1 MKEKRYIN
9 PLTDFGFK
17 KIFSDEEIMRDFL
30 NDIIEPHSPIQSVIF
45 LDKEMPPE
53 TKFERGIIY
62 DMRCR
67 LEDGEEVIVEMQ
79 NRGQDFFRDRI
90 CYYMARAIST
100 QGERGDNDWKFN
112 LHPVYGVFFMNFHL
126 RDIAYSVSQEE
137 NVDKSPKETKDV
149 CHVMLQD
156 VNTGKTFSDKLQMWL
171 IELPRYRRMS
181 EKDCKTNIDFWLY
194 TLTHMETMTNEIP
207 FQREKPIFHKLEN
220 IADMAVLTHEEREYY
235 NISLDSYRTNMAVM
249 AHERNQGRREGLAKG
264 LAEGLAEGRAKGLA
278 EGRAEGRAE
287 GLAEGRADVIKKMS
301 QKLDSKQ
308 IADLLGLDSSYINN
322 ILNEG
327 EAREGEA

>member
-17 KIFSDEEIMRDFL
+17 KIFGDEEIMCDFL
-30 NDIIEPHSPIQSVIF
+30 NDIIEPESPIQKVTF

-53 TKFERGIIY
+53 TKYERGIIY

-67 LEDGEEVIVEMQ
+67 LKNGEEVLVEMQ
-79 NRGQDFFRDRI
+79 NRGQDYFRDRI
-90 CYYMARAIST
+90 CYYMARAVST
-100 QGERGDNDWKFN
+100 QGERGDNEWKFR

-126 RDIAYSVSQEE
+126 RDITLPVSQEE
-137 NVDKSPKETKDV
+137 DTDKSSDEKRDIR
-149 CHVMLQD
+149 HVMLQD

-181 EKDCKTNIDFWLY
+181 ENDCKTNIDFWLY

-220 IADMAVLTHEEREYY
+220 IADMAVLTREERDYY

-249 AHERNQGRREGLAKG
+249 EHERNQGR
-264 LAEGLAEGRAKGLA
+264 A
-278 EGRAEGRAE
+278 EGRAEGRADMI
-287 GLAEGRADVIKKMS
+287 LKLS
-301 QKLDSKQ
+301 QKLDCKQ
-308 IADLLGLDSSYINN
+308 IADLLDLDCSYVSH
-322 ILNEG
+322 ILKEY
-327 EAREGEA
+327 EA